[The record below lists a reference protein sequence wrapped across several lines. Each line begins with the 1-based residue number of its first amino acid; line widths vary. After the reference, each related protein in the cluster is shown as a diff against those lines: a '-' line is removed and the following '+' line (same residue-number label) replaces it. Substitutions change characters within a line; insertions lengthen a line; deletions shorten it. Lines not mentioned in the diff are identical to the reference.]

1 MNLSAVLSQLVALFL
16 MIFAGYL
23 SARAGL
29 ITPQFRQK
37 LSSLALNT
45 AAPCIILSSV
55 LESESSSADMTAA
68 VGIGAFFFAL
78 MIALAA
84 LLVRVCRVPRA
95 QRGLDQ
101 LMLVFTNVGFM
112 GIPVVQSIYGPTG
125 VALLSMF
132 ILIFNLCFFSYG
144 VLLISSSL
152 SLNPRALLNSCIV
165 AALLALL
172 FGLTGWHLPAAAVSA
187 LSAIG
192 AMNTPL
198 AMMIIGASIA
208 HSDLRAA
215 LSNPRLYRV
224 CLLRMV
230 VMPLCILGIVSALP
244 IPSMLAGICVA
255 LAAMPVAGNCAMI
268 SDLYTPEDMTASQ
281 AVMLSTLLSA
291 VTLPLICAAM
301 LAVLG

>member
-1 MNLSAVLSQLVALFL
+1 MNLSAVISQLAALFL
-16 MIFAGYL
+16 MILAGYI
-23 SARAGL
+23 SALADL
-29 ITPQFRQK
+29 ISPQFRQK

-55 LESESSSADMTAA
+55 LESESGSADMAAA
-68 VGIGAFFFAL
+68 VGVGVFFFAL

-144 VLLISSSL
+144 VLLISGGL
-152 SLNPRALLNSCIV
+152 SLNPRALLNTCIV

-172 FGLTGWHLPAAAVSA
+172 FGLTGWHLPAPVETA

-215 LSNPRLYRV
+215 FSSPRLYLV
-224 CLLRMV
+224 SLLRMA
-230 VMPLCILGIVSALP
+230 VMPLCILGIVAVLP
-244 IPSMLAGICVA
+244 IPRMLAGICVA

-281 AVMLSTLLSA
+281 AVMLTTLLSA

-301 LAVLG
+301 LAVLA

>member
-1 MNLSAVLSQLVALFL
+1 MNLSAVISQLAALFL
-16 MIFAGYL
+16 MILAGYI
-23 SARAGL
+23 SARADL
-29 ITPQFRQK
+29 ISPQFRQK

-55 LESESSSADMTAA
+55 LESESGSADMAAA
-68 VGIGAFFFAL
+68 VGVGVFFFAL

-144 VLLISSSL
+144 VLLISGGL
-152 SLNPRALLNSCIV
+152 SLNPRALLNTCIV

-172 FGLTGWHLPAAAVSA
+172 FGLTGWHLPAPVETA

-215 LSNPRLYRV
+215 FSSPRLYLV
-224 CLLRMV
+224 SLLRMA
-230 VMPLCILGIVSALP
+230 VMPLCILGIVAVLP
-244 IPSMLAGICVA
+244 IPRMLAGICVA

>member
-1 MNLSAVLSQLVALFL
+1 MNLSAVISQLAALFL
-16 MIFAGYL
+16 MILAGYI
-23 SARAGL
+23 SARADL
-29 ITPQFRQK
+29 ISPQFRQK

-55 LESESSSADMTAA
+55 LESESGSADMAAA
-68 VGIGAFFFAL
+68 VGVGVFFFAL

-144 VLLISSSL
+144 VLLISGGL
-152 SLNPRALLNSCIV
+152 SLNPRALLNTCIV

-172 FGLTGWHLPAAAVSA
+172 FGLTGWHLPAPVETA

-215 LSNPRLYRV
+215 FSSPRLYLV
-224 CLLRMV
+224 SLLRMA

-281 AVMLSTLLSA
+281 AVMLTTLLSA

-301 LAVLG
+301 LAVLA

>member
-1 MNLSAVLSQLVALFL
+1 MNLSAVISQLAALFL
-16 MIFAGYL
+16 MILAGYI
-23 SARAGL
+23 SARADL
-29 ITPQFRQK
+29 ISPQFRQK

-55 LESESSSADMTAA
+55 LESESGSADMAAA
-68 VGIGAFFFAL
+68 VGVGVFFFAL

-144 VLLISSSL
+144 VLLISGGL
-152 SLNPRALLNSCIV
+152 SLNPRALLNTCIV

-172 FGLTGWHLPAAAVSA
+172 FGLTGWHLPAPVETA
-187 LSAIG
+187 LAAIG

-215 LSNPRLYRV
+215 FSSPRLYLV
-224 CLLRMV
+224 SLLRMA
-230 VMPLCILGIVSALP
+230 VMPLCILGIVAVLP
-244 IPSMLAGICVA
+244 IPRMLAGICVA

-281 AVMLSTLLSA
+281 AVMLTTLLSA

-301 LAVLG
+301 LAVLA

>member
-1 MNLSAVLSQLVALFL
+1 MNLSAVISQLAALFL
-16 MIFAGYL
+16 MILAGYI
-23 SARAGL
+23 SARADL
-29 ITPQFRQK
+29 ISPQFRQK

-55 LESESSSADMTAA
+55 LESESGSADMAAA
-68 VGIGAFFFAL
+68 VGVGVFFFAL

-144 VLLISSSL
+144 VLLISGGL
-152 SLNPRALLNSCIV
+152 SLNPRALLNTCII

-172 FGLTGWHLPAAAVSA
+172 FGLTGWHLPAPVETA
-187 LSAIG
+187 LAAIG

-208 HSDLRAA
+208 HSNLRAA
-215 LSNPRLYRV
+215 FSSPRLYLV
-224 CLLRMV
+224 SLLRMA
-230 VMPLCILGIVSALP
+230 VMPLCILGIVAVLP
-244 IPSMLAGICVA
+244 IPRMLAGICVA

-281 AVMLSTLLSA
+281 AVMLTTLLSA

-301 LAVLG
+301 LAVLA

>member
-1 MNLSAVLSQLVALFL
+1 MNLSAVISQLAALFL
-16 MIFAGYL
+16 MILAGYI
-23 SARAGL
+23 SARADL
-29 ITPQFRQK
+29 ISPQFRQK

-45 AAPCIILSSV
+45 AAPCIILSSG
-55 LESESSSADMTAA
+55 LESESGSADMAAA
-68 VGIGAFFFAL
+68 VGVGVFFFAL

-144 VLLISSSL
+144 VLLISGGL
-152 SLNPRALLNSCIV
+152 SLNPRALLNTCIV

-172 FGLTGWHLPAAAVSA
+172 FGLTGWHLPAPVETA

-215 LSNPRLYRV
+215 FSSPRLYLV
-224 CLLRMV
+224 SLLRMA
-230 VMPLCILGIVSALP
+230 VMPLCILGIVAVLP
-244 IPSMLAGICVA
+244 IPRMLAGICVA

-281 AVMLSTLLSA
+281 AVMLTTLLSA

-301 LAVLG
+301 LAVLA

>member
-1 MNLSAVLSQLVALFL
+1 MNLSAVISQLAALFL
-16 MIFAGYL
+16 MILAGYI
-23 SARAGL
+23 SARADL
-29 ITPQFRQK
+29 ISPQFRQK

-144 VLLISSSL
+144 VLLISGGL
-152 SLNPRALLNSCIV
+152 SLNPRALLNTCIV

-172 FGLTGWHLPAAAVSA
+172 FGLTGWHLPAPVETA
-187 LSAIG
+187 LAAIG

-215 LSNPRLYRV
+215 FSSPRLYLV
-224 CLLRMV
+224 SLLRMA
-230 VMPLCILGIVSALP
+230 VMPLCILGIVAVLP
-244 IPSMLAGICVA
+244 IPRMLAGICVA

-281 AVMLSTLLSA
+281 AVMLTTLLSA

-301 LAVLG
+301 LAVLA

>member
-1 MNLSAVLSQLVALFL
+1 MNLSAVISQLAALFL
-16 MIFAGYL
+16 MILAGYI
-23 SARAGL
+23 SARADL
-29 ITPQFRQK
+29 ISPQFRQK

-45 AAPCIILSSV
+45 SAPCIILSSV
-55 LESESSSADMTAA
+55 LESESGSADMAAA
-68 VGIGAFFFAL
+68 VGVGVFFFAL

-144 VLLISSSL
+144 VLLISGGL
-152 SLNPRALLNSCIV
+152 SLNPRALLNTCIV

-172 FGLTGWHLPAAAVSA
+172 FGLTGWHLPAPVETA

-215 LSNPRLYRV
+215 FSSPRLYLV
-224 CLLRMV
+224 SLLRMA
-230 VMPLCILGIVSALP
+230 VMPLCILGIVAVLP
-244 IPSMLAGICVA
+244 IPRMLAGICVA

-281 AVMLSTLLSA
+281 AVMLTTLLSA

-301 LAVLG
+301 LAVLA

>member
-1 MNLSAVLSQLVALFL
+1 MNLSAVISQLAALFL
-16 MIFAGYL
+16 MILAGYI
-23 SARAGL
+23 SARADL
-29 ITPQFRQK
+29 ISPQFRQK

-55 LESESSSADMTAA
+55 LESESGSADMAAA
-68 VGIGAFFFAL
+68 VGVGVFFFAL

-144 VLLISSSL
+144 VLLISGGL
-152 SLNPRALLNSCIV
+152 SLNPRALLNTCIV

-172 FGLTGWHLPAAAVSA
+172 FGLTGWHLPAPVETA

-215 LSNPRLYRV
+215 FSSPRLYLV
-224 CLLRMV
+224 SLLRMA
-230 VMPLCILGIVSALP
+230 VMPLCILGIVAVLP
-244 IPSMLAGICVA
+244 IPRMLAGICVA

-281 AVMLSTLLSA
+281 AVMLTTLLSA
-291 VTLPLICAAM
+291 VTLPLICAAI
-301 LAVLG
+301 LAVLA